1 MGNKISDL
9 QWQNIKNPKIDNQ
22 VKQVK
27 QVVADQKS
35 ADFTPLPS

>member
-9 QWQNIKNPKIDNQ
+9 QWQNIKNPKID
-22 VKQVK
+22 KQVK

-35 ADFTPLPS
+35 ADLAPLPS